1 MAKCKTT
8 AKAASKAVKAT
19 ATKKTVAKCA
29 PKAASKAT
37 PKKSAARPAKKRVT
51 FALTANAGSKVFV
64 AGDFNNWDPTATPLT
79 DKKTPGEFVATVSI
93 PSGTYEYKFVINGCW
108 QVDTNNKEWVQ
119 NSLGTLN
126 SVLRV
131 E

>member
-8 AKAASKAVKAT
+8 KKAAPAAEKPAKKA
-19 ATKKTVAKCA
+19 
-29 PKAASKAT
+29 P
-37 PKKSAARPAKKRVT
+37 ARVSKKRVT
-51 FALTANAGSKVFV
+51 FAVQAEHGSDVAV
-64 AGDFNNWDPTATPLT
+64 AGDFNGWDPEKNKLS
-79 DKKTPGEFVATVSI
+79 DKKAPGEFAVTVTL
-93 PSGTYEYKFVINGCW
+93 PRGTYEYKFVINGSW

>member
-8 AKAASKAVKAT
+8 PRKAAAQAADKT
-19 ATKKTVAKCA
+19 AKTTAA
-29 PKAASKAT
+29 PRI
-37 PKKSAARPAKKRVT
+37 PKKRVT
-51 FALTANAGSKVFV
+51 FALHAESGSEVYV
-64 AGDFNNWDPTATPLT
+64 AGDFNGWDPAATRLT
-79 DKKTPGEFVATVSI
+79 DKKTPGEFVVTIAI
-93 PSGTYEYKFVINGCW
+93 PRGTYEYKFVINGSW
-108 QVDTNNKEWVQ
+108 QVDTNNSEWVQ

>member
-1 MAKCKTT
+1 MAKCKTA
-8 AKAASKAVKAT
+8 AKAATPSKKPVK
-19 ATKKTVAKCA
+19 KIA
-29 PKAASKAT
+29 PRST
-37 PKKSAARPAKKRVT
+37 KKRVT
-51 FALTANAGSKVFV
+51 FSVHAEHDSKVFV
-64 AGDFNNWDPTATPLT
+64 AGDFNGWDSAATKLT
-79 DKKTPGEFVATVSI
+79 DKKVPGEFAVTVYL
-93 PSGTYEYKFVINGCW
+93 PRGTYEYKFVINGSW